1 MKDPAALIYTDK
13 WIAATQGMR
22 VEAKSWYLELILF
35 QYDKGGL
42 PNNIDEL
49 ASICRIRPSEFNLF
63 KQVFEQVLKQKF
75 KINENGYLE
84 NEFAKEIIQK
94 RKSFKDKRSNS
105 GKLSYFLKFINSNYN
120 VKEDK
125 INFIKKNINLT
136 DVDLKDKQML
146 KQVFKQISELY
157 INENEDVNKGKDEVK
172 KSFKPNNS
180 EIVFNSLEELQEE
193 LLNSEIW
200 LQELSQIY
208 NIPTE
213 EVVVKLNIFL
223 KEQSADDD
231 KFFLIRSL
239 TEIKKHFRNTLKLNI
254 VKEKG
259 SLEKPTYKTG
269 KPFPKGN

>member
-213 EVVVKLNIFL
+213 EVVSKLIIFL
-223 KEQSADDD
+223 KEQKADDN
-231 KFFLIRSL
+231 LIRSL
-239 TEIKKHFRNTLKLNI
+239 SDIKKHFRNTLKKNI
-254 VKEKG
+254 KETK
-259 SLEKPTYKTG
+259 KPTLTI
-269 KPFPKGN
+269 NA